1 MRVDGEK
8 HEPRLGTGQ
17 GTRGKGQENR
27 EGETPAEPKTAA
39 NSEERMANDFSGR
52 HRSCTAEKLGV
63 DTCTPHLAPNIA
75 LRT

>member
-17 GTRGKGQENR
+17 GTWGKRQENR

-39 NSEERMANDFSGR
+39 NSE
-52 HRSCTAEKLGV
+52 
-63 DTCTPHLAPNIA
+63 
-75 LRT
+75 

>member
-17 GTRGKGQENR
+17 GTWGEGQENR

-39 NSEERMANDFSGR
+39 NSE
-52 HRSCTAEKLGV
+52 
-63 DTCTPHLAPNIA
+63 
-75 LRT
+75 